1 MSFKSKIR
9 KLFPKPVNT
18 PIVLM
23 PQCGEELTGEIALIT
38 GGSGGV
44 GLAIAKA
51 FLRAG
56 AKVIIAGTSKD
67 KLDKICTEINDSNLK
82 SIVLNYDEPYSFEG
96 KIKEAE
102 NIFGRIDILVSSA
115 GIHVDRDGLD
125 FINTT
130 IEEYDKVMDINLK
143 GTYFMCQTVAKYM
156 IDKKIKGHILIISSQ
171 SALEPSWSPYRLS
184 KLGIDGIVRGMGQR
198 LLGHGII
205 VNAIGPGPTA
215 TTMQKDYKEGGSIYT
230 PLNPIHRFT
239 MPEEVAEYAKLLVSD
254 LGNTIVGQTIYMS
267 GGRGITEIR

>member
-239 MPEEVAEYAKLLVSD
+239 MPEEVAQYAKLLVSD

>member
-23 PQCGEELTGEIALIT
+23 PQCGEELEGKIALIT

-51 FLRAG
+51 FLQAG

-125 FINTT
+125 FINT
-130 IEEYDKVMDINLK
+130 Y
-143 GTYFMCQTVAKYM
+143 
-156 IDKKIKGHILIISSQ
+156 
-171 SALEPSWSPYRLS
+171 
-184 KLGIDGIVRGMGQR
+184 
-198 LLGHGII
+198 
-205 VNAIGPGPTA
+205 
-215 TTMQKDYKEGGSIYT
+215 
-230 PLNPIHRFT
+230 
-239 MPEEVAEYAKLLVSD
+239 
-254 LGNTIVGQTIYMS
+254 
-267 GGRGITEIR
+267 